1 MNGHDPRLAAPDTR
15 TAYDTLRDRARDRW
29 GDRAVK
35 RFERLFRAGESA
47 EGAFEA
53 LKLKYR
59 GAAV

>member
-15 TAYDTLRDRARDRW
+15 NAYETLRQRALERW

-47 EGAFEA
+47 KGAFEA
-53 LKLKYR
+53 LKLKHR